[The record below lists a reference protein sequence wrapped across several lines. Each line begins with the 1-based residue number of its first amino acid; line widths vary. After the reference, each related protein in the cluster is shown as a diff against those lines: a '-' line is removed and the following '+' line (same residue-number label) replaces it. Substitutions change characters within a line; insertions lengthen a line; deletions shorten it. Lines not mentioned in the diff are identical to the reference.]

1 MPSPSPARYLA
12 PAALV
17 AAALAVL
24 ITWAASTGSDAP
36 PARDAGQTN
45 TQEEPAPQQGGG
57 SQGDDSGEGGSQGG
71 GGSEEGG
78 GEQQAAE
85 GEGEAYTVQPGDN
98 IGSIA
103 EENDTTVEEILSLN
117 PQADPQTLQV
127 GDELQLP

>member
-1 MPSPSPARYLA
+1 MPSSSSVRYLA

-36 PARDAGQTN
+36 PAQDAGQTA
-45 TQEEPAPQQGGG
+45 TQEAPAP
-57 SQGDDSGEGGSQGG
+57 ERGG
-71 GGSEEGG
+71 GGGDSEGGRSEGG
-78 GEQQAAE
+78 GGEPPSGEQQPAGGEE
-85 GEGEAYTVQPGDN
+85 GTYTVQVGDN

-103 EENDTTVEEILSLN
+103 EENDTTVEEILAVN

-127 GDELQLP
+127 GDELELP